1 MALEPSSPGTSSKQ
15 QEGGREV
22 KRGKKNNKTG
32 RVREHKMEMDRKKGK
47 LICAIEK
54 YYSLDFPQL
63 LMA

>member
-1 MALEPSSPGTSSKQ
+1 MAFEPSSPGTPNKQ
-15 QEGGREV
+15 QERGREV
-22 KRGKKNNKTG
+22 KRGEKKNKTG
-32 RVREHKMEMDRKKGK
+32 RVREQKMEMDRKKGK